1 MKSSSTPIFKILSV
15 VVLAAA
21 AIYFAVQAYWY
32 FSDPINTTLVYASSE
47 EMVLEMTGYLIRDE
61 ETFHSDAATLGHA
74 LGEGDRV
81 GKGQTLATA
90 YPDSGALTRVEQLEA
105 LHLRLEQLSFSL
117 TSFLDPDAALK
128 LDSSINSG
136 ILALRQSISGG
147 EYSSADEE
155 LSALKSSI
163 LKRDYTSASQEEIE
177 ADIKATEQSISEL
190 ERSLNGTAI
199 TAPEAG
205 IYSAACDGYETV
217 LTPEFLKDD
226 LTPGK
231 LNSVKATDSDNANVG
246 KLIYGDTWYYAASIT
261 DAQAEQL
268 DGRSTVTI
276 RFAKGL
282 NIDLRMT
289 VDSISRSEN
298 GHRVL
303 VLRSDKYIAQTTLMR
318 HQAATLVLRTYEGLR
333 LPSNALRVNDQGVTG
348 VYCVLGVRAKFKPV
362 KVVYQGDGYALV
374 EAASTAD
381 DSGMLR
387 RGDEVITT
395 AAEIYDGKVIG

>member
-21 AIYFAVQAYWY
+21 AIYFAVQAYRY

-147 EYSSADEE
+147 EYSSADED

-231 LNSVKATDSDNANVG
+231 LNSVKATGSDNANVG